1 MSLLHGNSGKIPH
14 ILLIRRMWNSQ
25 KPHLAFEWLP
35 LQPFM
40 KSGFVNLFG
49 RPNAGKSTLL
59 NALIG
64 EKLAIVSHKVQT
76 TRHRIKGIITTPEY
90 QMILSDTPGII
101 DPRYKLHEK
110 MMDSVKQALADTDL
124 ALLLVDGRNSPEEN
138 DQIFA
143 GLHLKVPALVLI
155 NKTESMKKAE
165 TDALIAFFK
174 PKKYASDVIAISA
187 LKKINTDFLLER
199 ILQLLPEGEPFFDG
213 DEMTD
218 RPVKFFVGE
227 IIREKI
233 FGMYDDEIPY
243 HTAVLVQEYK
253 EKDTLTKIQADIIVQ
268 RETQKGILL
277 GESGKMIRMLGT
289 EARKEIEA
297 FIGRKVF
304 LELFVR
310 VRPKWRDNEWQLREY
325 GY

>member
-1 MSLLHGNSGKIPH
+1 
-14 ILLIRRMWNSQ
+14 
-25 KPHLAFEWLP
+25 
-35 LQPFM
+35 M

-49 RPNAGKSTLL
+49 KPNAGKSTLL
-59 NALIG
+59 NTLMG

-76 TRHRIKGIITTPEY
+76 TRHRIKGILTAQGY

-110 MMDSVKQALADTDL
+110 MMDSVRQAVADTDV
-124 ALLLVDGRNSPEEN
+124 ALLLLDGKDRLEEN
-138 DQIFA
+138 DDIFS

-155 NKTESMKKAE
+155 NKSERMTKDEIDSAKVYFMDKNYC
-165 TDALIAFFK
+165 TDVL
-174 PKKYASDVIAISA
+174 AISA
-187 LKKINTDFLLER
+187 LRKINTDILFER
-199 ILQLLPEGEPFFDG
+199 IIQLLPTGEPFFDG

-227 IIREKI
+227 MIREKI
-233 FGMYDDEIPY
+233 FSMYEDEIPY
-243 HTAVLVQEYK
+243 HTAVLVQEFK

-277 GESGKMIRMLGT
+277 GEGGKMIRQLGT
-289 EARKEIEA
+289 EARKEIEE

-304 LELFVR
+304 LELFVK